1 MIKEST
7 LIGTKVPAPW
17 GWREFK
23 VGDLFQVIVGNRQN
37 MSSSGKYPLI
47 KAKTGDNGYA
57 GFADNYDLAFGL
69 TIGMR
74 GSFNV
79 YVQNSPVALGTN
91 TAGLILKDSDAS
103 NTQVLLYLGTML
115 HRENYEGSSG
125 YVGYPTLKRLTQ
137 IDTMR
142 LPVTQDGQP
151 DYGWMSSYIRELENQ
166 RIRELETYLQVTGL
180 DDMTLTDN
188 ELQVLEQWR
197 QHEKFGGTLLT
208 KRFAPLELF
217 KVYRGTRITTS
228 NRVIGDVPLVTAGS
242 ENMGITEY
250 IDNPE
255 QTLFND
261 TIDVSLTIDM
271 FGNCFTRDYEFNADD
286 NILVLQNNALNLQH
300 MLFIN
305 SVFQKALHSQFNYGS
320 QFRLHSLD
328 ALTIELPVTNNGTPD
343 YDFMQT
349 FIKAQEK
356 LLMQRL
362 DKFRQLQINTT
373 KAVI

>member
-1 MIKEST
+1 MYVKVNNPDAILHNKLTST
-7 LIGTKVPAPW
+7 ANADGMMFYQPVDFVVVQDA
-17 GWREFK
+17 
-23 VGDLFQVIVGNRQN
+23 
-37 MSSSGKYPLI
+37 
-47 KAKTGDNGYA
+47 YA
-57 GFADNYDLAFGL
+57 LE
-69 TIGMR
+69 
-74 GSFNV
+74 
-79 YVQNSPVALGTN
+79 
-91 TAGLILKDSDAS
+91 LKNDDYA
-103 NTQVLLYLGTML
+103 NDKNVLLFLQGAQKLNMKKY
-115 HRENYEGSSG
+115 NYSLKSG
-125 YVGYPTLKRLTQ
+125 WARVKED
-137 IDTMR
+137 IVI

-166 RIRELETYLQVTGL
+166 RIRELDTYLQVTGL
-180 DDMTLTDN
+180 DNTTLTDN

-197 QHEKFGGTLLT
+197 QHEKFGGGTLLT

-286 NILVLQNNALNLQH
+286 NILVLQNKALNKLH

-305 SVFQKALHSQFNYGS
+305 SVFQKALHAQFNYGS

-328 ALTIELPVTNNGTPD
+328 ALTIELPVTNDGTPD

-349 FIKAQEK
+349 FMRAQEK
-356 LLMQRL
+356 LVMQRL
-362 DKFRQLQINTT
+362 DKFRQLQIDTT
-373 KAVI
+373 RQII